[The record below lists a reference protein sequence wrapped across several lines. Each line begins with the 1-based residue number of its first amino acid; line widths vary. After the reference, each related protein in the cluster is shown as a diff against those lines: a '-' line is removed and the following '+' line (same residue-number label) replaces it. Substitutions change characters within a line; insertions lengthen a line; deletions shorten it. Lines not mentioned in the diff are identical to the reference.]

1 MYWGEARFSLFFIF
15 DFYRRLP
22 VLLFLQ
28 MKRLLI
34 LLSFLLSSLTVL
46 PAEELSPAC
55 TEAYNN
61 ILMLRFKKAETLLHT
76 ERNPASAPILAY
88 LYNYI
93 SFLQLMIDEDEA
105 RFKQLA
111 ASKYQVYRALEA
123 GNSESPWTLYT
134 QAMTDMQ
141 WAALRL
147 KFGGYTTAAIEIN
160 RAYRLLSAN
169 RKRFPDFLPN
179 QTAEGIMQVLV
190 GSVPENY
197 RWVTRLLDMQGTVS
211 DGMSTIQD
219 VLESPGLSQRF
230 PYLQTESLFLF
241 TFISFNLGGEQTEG
255 FEYVKNLLSLPIYK
269 DLSGESPLLAYAAAV
284 FQMHAGNNDEAL
296 AALSRSP
303 SGPEYYPFHY
313 MNYLNGLV
321 RIQKL
326 DAGASVWFLRYV
338 NHYKGNSFIKSAYQR
353 LAWIE
358 LLNGNLNGYRQS
370 MLKAKVRGNA
380 LIDGDRQA
388 LNEAESGDM
397 PSACLLK
404 ARLLFDGGYYPQV
417 SQVLSGCNVQ
427 MLPSEKERLELYY
440 RKARNE
446 HQLGHIESAVLLYT
460 NVIDEGSR
468 QPWYYAANASLQ
480 LGLIY
485 EMRGDKVKAETCF
498 RRCLSLQYSEYRTGI
513 TQKARA
519 GLSRLGAK

>member
-1 MYWGEARFSLFFIF
+1 
-15 DFYRRLP
+15 
-22 VLLFLQ
+22 VLLLPLQ

-34 LLSFLLSSLTVL
+34 VLSLLFSSLSVL
-46 PAEELSPAC
+46 PAADLSPAC

-61 ILMLRFKKAETLLHT
+61 ILKLRFKKAETLLHN
-76 ERNPASAPILAY
+76 EKNPASAPIVAY
-88 LYNYI
+88 LNNYI
-93 SFLQLMIDEDEA
+93 RFLQLMIDEDEF

-123 GNSESPWTLYT
+123 GNPESPWTLYT

-160 RAYRLLSAN
+160 RAYRLLAAN

-197 RWVTRLLDMQGTVS
+197 RWLTRLLDMQGTVS
-211 DGMSTIQD
+211 DGMSMIQD
-219 VLESPGLSQRF
+219 VLESPGLSKKF

-241 TFISFNLGGEQTEG
+241 TFISFNLGGEQTAG
-255 FEYVKNLLSLPIYK
+255 SGYVNNLLSQPMFR
-269 DLSGESPLLAYAAAV
+269 DLAGASPLLAYAAAV
-284 FQMHAGNNDEAL
+284 FHMHAGNNDEAL

-303 SGPEYYPFHY
+303 AGPEYYPFHY

-338 NHYKGNSFIKSAYQR
+338 NQYKGNSFIKSAYQR

-380 LIDGDRQA
+380 RIDGDRLA
-388 LNEAESGDM
+388 LNDAESGDT
-397 PSACLLK
+397 PSVCLLK
-404 ARLLFDGGYYPQV
+404 ARLLFDGGYYPMV
-417 SQVLSGCNVQ
+417 SQVLSGCTAQ
-427 MLPSEKERLELYY
+427 MLPSEKERLELNY

-460 NVIDEGSR
+460 EVIDKGSS

-485 EMRGDKVKAETCF
+485 EVQGENVKAESCF
-498 RRCLSLQYSEYRTGI
+498 KRCLSLQYSEYRTGI

>member
-1 MYWGEARFSLFFIF
+1 MLL
-15 DFYRRLP
+15 LP
-22 VLLFLQ
+22 LQ

-34 LLSFLLSSLTVL
+34 VLSLLFSSLSVL
-46 PAEELSPAC
+46 PAADLSPAC

-61 ILMLRFKKAETLLHT
+61 ILKLRFKKAETLLHN
-76 ERNPASAPILAY
+76 EKNPASAPIVAY
-88 LYNYI
+88 LNNYI
-93 SFLQLMIDEDEA
+93 RFLQLMIDEDEF

-123 GNSESPWTLYT
+123 GNPESPWTLYT

-160 RAYRLLSAN
+160 RAYRLLAAN

-197 RWVTRLLDMQGTVS
+197 RWLTRLLDMQGTVS
-211 DGMSTIQD
+211 DGMSMIQD
-219 VLESPGLSQRF
+219 VLESPGLSKKF

-241 TFISFNLGGEQTEG
+241 TFISFNLGGEQTAG
-255 FEYVKNLLSLPIYK
+255 SGYVNNLLSQPMFR
-269 DLSGESPLLAYAAAV
+269 DLAGASPLLAYAAAV
-284 FQMHAGNNDEAL
+284 FHMHAGNNDEAL

-303 SGPEYYPFHY
+303 AGPEYYPFHY

-338 NHYKGNSFIKSAYQR
+338 NQYKGNSFIKSAYQR

-380 LIDGDRQA
+380 RIDGDRLA
-388 LNEAESGDM
+388 LNDAESGDT
-397 PSACLLK
+397 PSVCLLK
-404 ARLLFDGGYYPQV
+404 ARLLFDGGYYPMV
-417 SQVLSGCNVQ
+417 SQVLSGCTAQ
-427 MLPSEKERLELYY
+427 MLPSEKERLELNY

-460 NVIDEGSR
+460 EVIDKGSS

-485 EMRGDKVKAETCF
+485 EVQGENVKAESCF
-498 RRCLSLQYSEYRTGI
+498 KRCLSLQYSEYRTGI